1 MKYDKFVIGIVL
13 LIIAM
18 TLIAIAAVYITPVNT
33 ANANVSTTGI
43 PTPLPTVEPSTTAP
57 AASDSPVFPYPTAT
71 ARTGPKP
78 EKITWFGSV
87 QDSFGKPFG
96 GLNVTLHL
104 MTPAGEAFNVTNV
117 SAEGL
122 PYPGSYFFDNV
133 TVSPD
138 ITYAYAEASVG
149 NLEDDI
155 TYYGRSDNYT
165 LDNEMMSSGFIVLHV
180 PMPDQVKITVE
191 SPKITPANVA
201 YVSMPDSGLPN
212 STLVTAQLYLNG
224 KLYKRSGMTIS
235 FFTDCEDIATLP
247 GVRINVTDMTGRAS
261 ILLTGSGAG
270 NASVTGYTRIGIS
283 RNLSDTCPVQVVS

>member
-13 LIIAM
+13 LIIVLTM
-18 TLIAIAAVYITPVNT
+18 IAIAAVYSTP
-33 ANANVSTTGI
+33 ANGADANVSASGV
-43 PTPLPTVEPSTTAP
+43 PTVLPTAEP
-57 AASDSPVFPYPTAT
+57 AAATPVATDSPVPYAT
-71 ARTGPKP
+71 VRTGPKP

-96 GLNVTLHL
+96 GVNVTLRL

-122 PYPGSYFFDNV
+122 PYPGSYFFYNV

-155 TYYGRSDNYT
+155 TYYGRSSNYT

-191 SPKITPANVA
+191 STKIAPVNIA
-201 YVSMPDSGLPN
+201 YVSVPGSGLPN
-212 STLVTAQLYLNG
+212 STLVTAQLFLNG
-224 KLYKRSGMTIS
+224 KPYKRSGVTIS
-235 FFTDCEDIATLP
+235 FFTDKEDVAALP
-247 GVRINVTDMTGRAS
+247 GVRTNVTDMTGRAS

-270 NASVTGYTRIGIS
+270 NATVTGYTRIGIS
-283 RNLSDTCPVQVVS
+283 RNLSDTCPVQVIN